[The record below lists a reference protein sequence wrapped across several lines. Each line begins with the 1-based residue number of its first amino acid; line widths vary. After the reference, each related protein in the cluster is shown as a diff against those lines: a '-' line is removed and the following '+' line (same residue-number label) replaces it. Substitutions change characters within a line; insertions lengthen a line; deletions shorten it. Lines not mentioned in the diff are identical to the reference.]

1 MAPCCL
7 PSNAEHSVGLTTHPL
22 PSPVVLSSTNQCKEG
37 PTGIPRSQLSVFACV
52 PASARITLDLHKAH
66 PSSSAPP
73 PSPSSF

>member
-37 PTGIPRSQLSVFACV
+37 PTGIPRSQLSVFFLFHV
-52 PASARITLDLHKAH
+52 FNETGTFLPQDILL
-66 PSSSAPP
+66 
-73 PSPSSF
+73 

>member
-37 PTGIPRSQLSVFACV
+37 PTGILCSQLSV
-52 PASARITLDLHKAH
+52 SARITLDLHKAH

-73 PSPSSF
+73 PPPSRG